1 MKSLNID
8 SKFIDFSCILQKSWL
23 LKGKVYHLV
32 FTINPSTSAS
42 TNTASTTAH
51 ISLWKQPWC
60 KHKHEC
66 KLKHKHQNFFLF
78 LVLIVLTVHIDF
90 HFHFAYLPYACHCAG
105 ALLMSLVKTMVIGS
119 LDQCQYLANHVPTLH
134 LTQLNSNLLPVDC
147 CWVRGGVSTQLL
159 RSWHWPSSPLL
170 LGFDYSFDI
179 SEISWYRLSTWKK
192 KKKLTL
198 PPFPYLISTTTGIW
212 EIIRK
217 NRKKLF
223 VCFHSW

>member
-1 MKSLNID
+1 MITLLISEATLADNGKVLKSLNID

-23 LKGKVYHLV
+23 LKSKVYRLV
-32 FTINPSTSAS
+32 FTIDPSTSAS

-66 KLKHKHQNFFLF
+66 KLKHKDQNFFLF

-90 HFHFAYLPYACHCAG
+90 RFHFAYLPYACHCAG
-105 ALLMSLVKTMVIGS
+105 ALLVSLVKTMVIGS

-147 CWVRGGVSTQLL
+147 CWVRIGVSTQLL

-170 LGFDYSFDI
+170 LGFDYLFDI
-179 SEISWYRLSTWKK
+179 SEISW
-192 KKKLTL
+192 
-198 PPFPYLISTTTGIW
+198 
-212 EIIRK
+212 
-217 NRKKLF
+217 
-223 VCFHSW
+223 